1 MSHPPAQKIISKK
14 YKARLQ
20 TEQQKRKMLIIAAS
34 VIFALILVVILYG
47 VIDQTFLKMRKP
59 VAKVDNEIIR
69 SSEFIKMVK
78 LERQQMNAQAY
89 QYESYKQFFG
99 FDQQNAAYFDSLIQQ
114 IQSQMA
120 IPESIG
126 ATVIQKMIDQK
137 VIRLYAEENGITAT
151 DQEIQEAIQRDFAY
165 YPNGTPT
172 PENTA
177 TPYATSTLNPT
188 QLALVTPT
196 PTQEPVEE
204 KNEDVDSETTVETEV
219 NESEAEEEN
228 IVEATPTVV
237 STPTVVPS
245 PTAYTEDLFQQNY
258 QQFLQNFSK
267 IGLNEN
273 DIFDL
278 YRTQIISQKVYDL
291 VTADTPTIEDQLWAR
306 HILVGT
312 LEEAQEVLKRLDNGE
327 DWTEIAAE
335 VSTDESNK
343 DRGGD
348 LGWFGRNKMVAEFEN
363 AAYDLEVG
371 EISDPVE
378 TSFGFHIIQ
387 LLGKEARPLDS
398 STLDQNKEMA
408 FSAWL
413 TAEKEKYTIE
423 QFNDVWTSIVP
434 ITPAF
439 GEQ

>member
-14 YKARLQ
+14 HKARLQ
-20 TEQQKRKMLIIAAS
+20 KEQQKKRMLIIVAG
-34 VIFALILVVILYG
+34 VIFALILVVIIYG

-78 LERQQMNAQAY
+78 LERQQMNAQAF

-120 IPESIG
+120 IPETIG

-188 QLALVTPT
+188 QLALVTLT
-196 PTQEPVEE
+196 PTQEPTEE
-204 KNEDVDSETTVETEV
+204 ISEDVESETTVETEE
-219 NESEAEEEN
+219 NESEVVEEN
-228 IVEATPTVV
+228 ITEATPTVV
-237 STPTVVPS
+237 PT

-273 DIFDL
+273 DIYDL

-306 HILVGT
+306 HILVAT
-312 LEEAQEVLKRLDNGE
+312 VEEAQEVLNRLENGE

-343 DRGGD
+343 DQGGD
-348 LGWFGRNKMVAEFEN
+348 LGWFGRNKMVAEFEI
-363 AAYDLEVG
+363 AAYELEVG

-378 TSFGFHIIQ
+378 TTFGFHIIQ

-398 STLDQNKEMA
+398 STLEQNKETA

-434 ITPAF
+434 NTPAF